1 MLGVSCI
8 TCHIQRKT
16 KTPDAVDENRRI
28 EKRELQRSREARWR
42 DREVQ
47 VKAETEE
54 RKAKEA
60 ELLLRKQ
67 KAAEERIK
75 VQNAAAAKRVRS
87 GGAQSDQ
94 SHFDVSAD

>member
-1 MLGVSCI
+1 MSSCA
-8 TCHIQRKT
+8 TCPIQRKA
-16 KTPDAVDENRRI
+16 KTPDAVDEKRRF

-47 VKAETEE
+47 LKAETEE
-54 RKAKEA
+54 RNAKEA
-60 ELLLRKQ
+60 EVLLRKQ

-87 GGAQSDQ
+87 GGARSDQ
-94 SHFDVSAD
+94 SHFDMSAD